1 MTAPKGKKKLVLL
14 IFVNLIILLIF
25 LYILEI
31 FLRSNMPIISYQMDV
46 SGTIA
51 KQVGWGPEKSQNNR
65 FLCDFNH
72 SKKDSDQFRILT
84 VGDSMLACN
93 PKSGIPFKETIP
105 GVLGGILGEK
115 YELYNLA
122 AGGWGTDQELIA
134 YQNYNPEKF
143 DLVLLFF
150 TPANDL
156 YNNSTNK
163 AIGQNLNK
171 PYFSVKDDVLVLN
184 SLVSNELNVFQK
196 LFTSTEIGKRYLLMI
211 GKGVEDVFNFPA
223 FDNKSA
229 TKYEHE
235 RFSHIAA
242 NFKPMLPRYKDS
254 WEITKKIIL
263 KFKNEAE
270 RNQSKFAII
279 YLPTGVRNLL
289 NPIDNFPTGCIGYA
303 EERTDIKVS
312 HHNYDFVLNPYL
324 QYNLMKS
331 FTLENNI
338 NFIDSFM
345 PEFQRYAYKHSELAS
360 DCIHFTN
367 PKAIEPIVNSLKDY
381 IFDMSDR

>member
-1 MTAPKGKKKLVLL
+1 MTTHKGKNNLFLL
-14 IFVNLIILLIF
+14 ISVNLIILIVLLF
-25 LYILEI
+25 ILEL
-31 FLRSNMPIISYQMDV
+31 FLRFNAPISTYRMDV
-46 SGTIA
+46 SSTIA
-51 KQVGWGPEKSQNNR
+51 KKVGWGPDVSQNNQ

-72 SKKDSDQFRILT
+72 IKKDIDQYKILT

-93 PKSGIPFKETIP
+93 PNSGIPFKDTIP
-105 GVLGGILGEK
+105 GVLGDVLGEK

-122 AGGWGTDQELIA
+122 AGGWGTDQEYIA
-134 YQNYNPEKF
+134 YQNYHPEKF

-156 YNNSTNK
+156 FNNSTNK

-171 PYFSVKDDVLVLN
+171 PYFSLKNDKLILN
-184 SLVSNELNVFQK
+184 SFVSNDLNIFQK
-196 LFTSTEIGKRYLLMI
+196 IIMSTEIGKRYLLLI
-211 GKGVEDVFNFPA
+211 EKGVEDIFNFPT
-223 FDNKSA
+223 FDHKA
-229 TKYEHE
+229 TTKYEHE

-345 PEFQRYAYKHSELAS
+345 SEFQRYAYKHSELAS
-360 DCIHFTN
+360 DCIHFTS

>member
-1 MTAPKGKKKLVLL
+1 MTTPKGKKNFFLLVLTNL
-14 IFVNLIILLIF
+14 TILFVLLF
-25 LYILEI
+25 ILEL
-31 FLRSNMPIISYQMDV
+31 FLRFNSPIVTYRMDV
-46 SGTIA
+46 SSTIA
-51 KQVGWGPEKSQNNR
+51 KKVGWGPDKSQNNQ
-65 FLCDFNH
+65 FLCDFIH
-72 SKKDSDQFRILT
+72 SKNSNKFLILT

-93 PKSGIPFKETIP
+93 PKSGIPFEATIP
-105 GVLGGILGEK
+105 GALGEEIGER
-115 YELYNLA
+115 YEVYNLA
-122 AGGWGTDQELIA
+122 AGGWGNDQELIA
-134 YQNYNPEKF
+134 YQNYNPERF

-163 AIGQNLNK
+163 GIGQNLNK
-171 PYFSVKDDVLVLN
+171 PYFSVKDDALFLN
-184 SLVSNELNVFQK
+184 PLVSNELNIFQK

-242 NFKPMLPRYKDS
+242 NFKPMLPRYRDS

-270 RNQSKFAII
+270 KNHSKFAII

-289 NPIDNFPTGCIGYA
+289 NPIDNFPTGCIGYT
-303 EERTDIKVS
+303 EGGEDIQVS

-338 NFIDSFM
+338 NLIDSFI
-345 PEFQRYAYKHSELAS
+345 PEFQKYAYKHSELAS
-360 DCIHFTN
+360 DCIHFTS
-367 PKAIEPIVNSLKDY
+367 PKAIKPIVNSLRDY
-381 IFDMSDR
+381 IFDMSNR

>member
-1 MTAPKGKKKLVLL
+1 MTSPKGKKKLFLL

-150 TPANDL
+150 NPGLRMTC
-156 YNNSTNK
+156 
-163 AIGQNLNK
+163 
-171 PYFSVKDDVLVLN
+171 VL
-184 SLVSNELNVFQK
+184 SS
-196 LFTSTEIGKRYLLMI
+196 Y
-211 GKGVEDVFNFPA
+211 
-223 FDNKSA
+223 
-229 TKYEHE
+229 
-235 RFSHIAA
+235 
-242 NFKPMLPRYKDS
+242 
-254 WEITKKIIL
+254 
-263 KFKNEAE
+263 
-270 RNQSKFAII
+270 
-279 YLPTGVRNLL
+279 
-289 NPIDNFPTGCIGYA
+289 
-303 EERTDIKVS
+303 
-312 HHNYDFVLNPYL
+312 
-324 QYNLMKS
+324 
-331 FTLENNI
+331 
-338 NFIDSFM
+338 
-345 PEFQRYAYKHSELAS
+345 
-360 DCIHFTN
+360 
-367 PKAIEPIVNSLKDY
+367 
-381 IFDMSDR
+381 

>member
-25 LYILEI
+25 LSILEI
-31 FLRSNMPIISYQMDV
+31 FLRSHMPIIAYQMDV

-51 KQVGWGPEKSQNNR
+51 KQVGWGPEKIQNNR

-72 SKKDSDQFRILT
+72 SNKDSNQFHILT

-105 GVLGGILGEK
+105 GVLGGILGDK

-184 SLVSNELNVFQK
+184 SLVSNELNMFQK

-223 FDNKSA
+223 FDNKSS

-263 KFKNEAE
+263 KFKNEVE
-270 RNQSKFAII
+270 TNQSKFAII

-312 HHNYDFVLNPYL
+312 HHNYDLVLNPYL
-324 QYNLMKS
+324 QYNLMKN
-331 FTLENNI
+331 FTLQNNI
-338 NFIDSFM
+338 NFIDSFL

-360 DCIHFTN
+360 DCIHFTS
-367 PKAIEPIVNSLKDY
+367 PKAIKPIVNSLKEY
-381 IFDMSDR
+381 IFDMSNR

>member
-25 LYILEI
+25 LSILEI
-31 FLRSNMPIISYQMDV
+31 FLRSHMPIIAYQMDV

-51 KQVGWGPEKSQNNR
+51 KQVGWGPEKIQNNR

-72 SKKDSDQFRILT
+72 SNKDSNQFHILT

-105 GVLGGILGEK
+105 GVLGGILGDK

-184 SLVSNELNVFQK
+184 SLVSNELNMFQK

-223 FDNKSA
+223 FDNKSS

-242 NFKPMLPRYKDS
+242 NFKPMLPRYRDS

-263 KFKNEAE
+263 KFKNEVE
-270 RNQSKFAII
+270 TNQSKFAII

-312 HHNYDFVLNPYL
+312 HHNYDLVLNPYL
-324 QYNLMKS
+324 QYNLMKN
-331 FTLENNI
+331 FTLQNNI
-338 NFIDSFM
+338 NFIDSFL

-360 DCIHFTN
+360 DCIHFTS
-367 PKAIEPIVNSLKDY
+367 PKAIKPIVNSLKEY
-381 IFDMSDR
+381 IFDMSNR

>member
-25 LYILEI
+25 LSILEI
-31 FLRSNMPIISYQMDV
+31 FLRSHMPIIAYQMDV

-51 KQVGWGPEKSQNNR
+51 KQVGWGPEKIQNNQ

-72 SKKDSDQFRILT
+72 SNKDSNQFHILT

-105 GVLGGILGEK
+105 GVLGGILGDK

-184 SLVSNELNVFQK
+184 SLVSNELNMFQK

-223 FDNKSA
+223 FDNKSS

-263 KFKNEAE
+263 KFKNEVE
-270 RNQSKFAII
+270 TNQSKFAII

-289 NPIDNFPTGCIGYA
+289 NPIDNYPTGCIGYA

-312 HHNYDFVLNPYL
+312 HHNYDLVLNPYL
-324 QYNLMKS
+324 QYNLMKN
-331 FTLENNI
+331 FTLQNNI
-338 NFIDSFM
+338 NFIDSFL

-360 DCIHFTN
+360 DCIHFTS
-367 PKAIEPIVNSLKDY
+367 PKAIKPIVNSLKEY
-381 IFDMSDR
+381 IFDMSNR

>member
-25 LYILEI
+25 LSILEI
-31 FLRSNMPIISYQMDV
+31 FLRSHMPIIAYQMDV

-51 KQVGWGPEKSQNNR
+51 KQVGWGPEKIQNNR

-72 SKKDSDQFRILT
+72 SNKDSNQFHILT

-105 GVLGGILGEK
+105 GVLGGILGDK

-184 SLVSNELNVFQK
+184 SLVSNELNMFQK

-223 FDNKSA
+223 FDNKSS

-263 KFKNEAE
+263 KFKNETE

-312 HHNYDFVLNPYL
+312 HHNYDLVLNPYL
-324 QYNLMKS
+324 QYNLMKN
-331 FTLENNI
+331 FTLQNNI
-338 NFIDSFM
+338 NFIDSFL

-360 DCIHFTN
+360 DCIHFTS
-367 PKAIEPIVNSLKDY
+367 PKAIKPIVNSLKEY
-381 IFDMSDR
+381 IFDMSNR

>member
-1 MTAPKGKKKLVLL
+1 MTSPKGKKKLFLL

-72 SKKDSDQFRILT
+72 SKKDSDQFHILT

-93 PKSGIPFKETIP
+93 PKSGIPFEATIP
-105 GVLGGILGEK
+105 GALGEMVGER
-115 YELYNLA
+115 YEVYNLA
-122 AGGWGTDQELIA
+122 AGGWGNDQELIA

-171 PYFSVKDDVLVLN
+171 PYFSLKNNELVLN
-184 SLVSNELNVFQK
+184 FAATNELNVLQK
-196 LFTSTEIGKRYLLMI
+196 LLMNTEIGKRYLLYI
-211 GKGVEDVFNFPA
+211 GKGIEDIFNFPVT
-223 FDNKSA
+223 DNRVT

-242 NFKPMLPRYKDS
+242 NFKPMLPRYNES
-254 WEITKKIIL
+254 WKITKKIIL
-263 KFKNEAE
+263 KFRDEAKN
-270 RNQSKFAII
+270 NNSKFAIV
-279 YLPTGVRNLL
+279 YLPTGIRNLL
-289 NPIDNFPTGCIGYA
+289 DPIEKFPTNCIGYTKNK
-303 EERTDIKVS
+303 EDINLT
-312 HHNYDFVLNPYL
+312 HHYNKFVLNPYL
-324 QYNLMKS
+324 QYDLLKE
-331 FTLENNI
+331 FTHNSGIDFIDAHMI
-338 NFIDSFM
+338 NFH
-345 PEFQRYAYKHSELAS
+345 EYAFRHSELAS
-360 DCIHFTN
+360 DCIHFNN
-367 PKAIEPIVNSLKDY
+367 PEAIKLIANSIKEYISDVVN
-381 IFDMSDR
+381 